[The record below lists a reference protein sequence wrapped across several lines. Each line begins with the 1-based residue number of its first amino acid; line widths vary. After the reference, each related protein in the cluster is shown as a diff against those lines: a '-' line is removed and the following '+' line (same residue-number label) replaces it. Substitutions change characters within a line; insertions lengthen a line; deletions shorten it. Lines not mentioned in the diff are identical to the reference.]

1 MKILIMDNDESLRYM
16 LTEFC
21 RHAQWESDTAANGRE
36 GVDLFLKGNYDVI
49 LVDYHMPEMDGLQ
62 TVKEIRRH
70 NSIVPIL
77 VLTVDERQEVADR
90 FLEEGATDFAL
101 KPVKAP
107 DLISRIKL
115 HAQIAN
121 MKHVQEEEEDVFTA
135 KGISKGT
142 LHSIAQYLQE
152 NREAFPV
159 DVISKEIG
167 LAYPTVYRYLM
178 HLLEEGK
185 VKQVVSHQRIGRP
198 KKLYKWYAH

>member
-21 RHAQWESDTAANGRE
+21 KHAGWESETAVNGRE
-36 GVDLFLKGNYDVI
+36 GVDMFLKGTYDVI

-62 TVKEIRRH
+62 TVREIRKH
-70 NSIVPIL
+70 NTVVPIL

-121 MKHVQEEEEDVFTA
+121 MKNKKEDDDDVFTA

-142 LHSIAQYLQE
+142 LSSISNYLQE
-152 NREAFPV
+152 NRDAYPV
-159 DVISKEIG
+159 DVISKDIG

>member
-21 RHAQWESDTAANGRE
+21 KHAQWDSETATNGRE
-36 GVDLFLKGNYDVI
+36 GVDMFLKGKYDVI

-62 TVKEIRRH
+62 TVREIRKH

-121 MKHVQEEEEDVFTA
+121 MKSAQGEEEDVFTA
-135 KGISKGT
+135 KGISRGT
-142 LHSIAQYLQE
+142 LQSISTYLQK
-152 NREAFPV
+152 NRDAYPV

-185 VKQVVSHQRIGRP
+185 VKQVVSHQKIGRP

>member
-21 RHAQWESDTAANGRE
+21 KHAQWDSETASNGRE
-36 GVDLFLKGNYDVI
+36 GVEMFLKGDYDVI

-62 TVKEIRRH
+62 TVREIRKH
-70 NSIVPIL
+70 NTVVPIL

-121 MKHVQEEEEDVFTA
+121 MKNVQEEEEDVFTA

-142 LHSIAQYLQE
+142 LNSIAKYLQDH
-152 NREAFPV
+152 REAYPV

-185 VKQVVSHQRIGRP
+185 VKQVVSHQKIGRP

>member
-1 MKILIMDNDESLRYM
+1 MKILIIDNDEALRYM

-21 RHAQWESDTAANGRE
+21 KHAEWDSETAVNGRD
-36 GVDLFLKGNYDVI
+36 GVDKFLSGSFDVI

-62 TVKEIRRH
+62 TVREIRKL
-70 NSIVPIL
+70 NQTIPIL
-77 VLTVDERQEVADR
+77 VLTVDERQEIADR

-107 DLISRIKL
+107 DLISRIRL
-115 HAQIAN
+115 HVQIAN
-121 MKHVQEEEEDVFTA
+121 MKHVQEEDEDVFTA

-142 LHSIAQYLQE
+142 LHSVAEFLK
-152 NREAFPV
+152 NHRDPHSV
-159 DVISKEIG
+159 DVISKKIG

-185 VKQVVSHQRIGRP
+185 VKQVVSHQKIGRP
-198 KKLYKWYAH
+198 KKLYKWYTH

>member
-21 RHAQWESDTAANGRE
+21 KHAQWDSETATNGRE
-36 GVDLFLKGNYDVI
+36 GVDMFLKKNYDVI

-62 TVKEIRRH
+62 TVREIRKH
-70 NSIVPIL
+70 NSTVPIL

-121 MKHVQEEEEDVFTA
+121 MKNAQVEEEDVFTA

-142 LHSIAQYLQE
+142 LQSISNYLQK
-152 NREAFPV
+152 NRDAYPV
-159 DVISKEIG
+159 DEISKEIG

-185 VKQVVSHQRIGRP
+185 VKQVVSHQKIGRP

>member
-21 RHAQWESDTAANGRE
+21 KHAQWDSDTASNGRE
-36 GVDLFLKGNYDVI
+36 GVDLFLKGTYDVI

-62 TVKEIRRH
+62 TVRELRKH
-70 NSIVPIL
+70 NTVVPIL
-77 VLTVDERQEVADR
+77 VLTVDERQEIADR

-115 HAQIAN
+115 HAQISN
-121 MKHVQEEEEDVFTA
+121 MKNKQEEEEDVFTA

-142 LHSIAQYLQE
+142 LNTISSYLQE
-152 NREAFPV
+152 NREAYPV
-159 DVISKEIG
+159 DVISKDIG

-185 VKQVVSHQRIGRP
+185 VKQVVSHQKIGRP
-198 KKLYKWYAH
+198 KKLYKWYSH

>member
-21 RHAQWESDTAANGRE
+21 RHAQWESDTAENGRQ
-36 GVDLFLKGNYDVI
+36 GVAKFLENSYDVI

-62 TVKEIRRH
+62 TVREIRKH
-70 NSIVPIL
+70 NSVVPIL
-77 VLTVDERQEVADR
+77 VLTVDERQEIADK

-121 MKHVQEEEEDVFTA
+121 MKLVQEDEEDVFTA
-135 KGISKGT
+135 KGISRGT
-142 LHSIAQYLQE
+142 LQSISDFLKKNKEPY
-152 NREAFPV
+152 PV
-159 DVISKEIG
+159 DYISKEIG

-185 VKQVVSHQRIGRP
+185 VKQVVSHQKIGRP
-198 KKLYKWYAH
+198 KKLYQWYAH

>member
-21 RHAQWESDTAANGRE
+21 KHAQWDSETATNGRE
-36 GVDLFLKGNYDVI
+36 GVDMFLKGKYDVI

-62 TVKEIRRH
+62 TVREIRKH

-121 MKHVQEEEEDVFTA
+121 MKSAQEEDEDVFTT

-142 LHSIAQYLQE
+142 LQSISDYLQK
-152 NREAFPV
+152 NRDAYPV

-185 VKQVVSHQRIGRP
+185 VKQVVSHQKIGRP